1 MDTRFLAT
9 LLLGASLGAL
19 AQTSQ
24 TTPTTPDTS
33 ATLPASPAA
42 APASPPSARSIPS
55 SPKANG
61 SGLAAKDVKFIEDV
75 AKGGLAEIE
84 LGKLAQRQAQD
95 PAVKDFGARMVKDHT
110 AAGEKL
116 RPIADAKG
124 IVLPSGIDKSH
135 QKDVDKLAKKSGADF
150 DKAFMDHMVT
160 DHRKVVKEFQK
171 EAKSAKD
178 ADVQQFASSTLPTI
192 EEHLR
197 LAQQIHPI
205 K

>member
-1 MDTRFLAT
+1 VRRGRLHGLDIMVAAKTLLFLALT
-9 LLLGASLGAL
+9 GVSAAAL
-19 AQTSQ
+19 AAEAED
-24 TTPTTPDTS
+24 TP
-33 ATLPASPAA
+33 PA
-42 APASPPSARSIPS
+42 PSVFVSTAVLD
-55 SPKANG
+55 G
-61 SGLAAKDVKFIEDV
+61 MT
-75 AKGGLAEIE
+75 EIE

-116 RPIADAKG
+116 KPIADAKG